1 MLPACKPVLALVGLL
16 RLGLGGLG
24 TELHDGRLEGG
35 GEDDGSCC
43 VRLEVGALG
52 SQVMALRRQTRG
64 GDEISGEEDSLYV
77 LSILGG

>member
-1 MLPACKPVLALVGLL
+1 
-16 RLGLGGLG
+16 
-24 TELHDGRLEGG
+24 LEGG